1 MAEDHRIHLAGRDL
15 RLDSARTGEFHIIV
29 DFSEVG
35 PPPAPAQ
42 APLPSAA
49 PQPYSPEVAA
59 APRSIQEIEQRS
71 QAAISAAMNTIRAMA
86 LETNDMLEQIPGG
99 AQPRMI
105 KVKFGVQLNVELGA
119 ILAKSNAGATLEVEL
134 EWARRADDVLRVTT
148 LGEDETGS
156 DEP

>member
-1 MAEDHRIHLAGRDL
+1 MTEDHRTHLSGSDL
-15 RLDSARTGEFHIIV
+15 GLDADRFHIIV
-29 DFSEVG
+29 DFSDDSSP
-35 PPPAPAQ
+35 PPPAQSPRP
-42 APLPSAA
+42 PLPAAA
-49 PQPYSPEVAA
+49 PQSFSPEVAA
-59 APRSIQEIEQRS
+59 SPRSIEEIERRS
-71 QAAISAAMNTIRAMA
+71 QAAIGAAMNTIRAMA

-148 LGEDETGS
+148 LDEGEAE
-156 DEP
+156 

>member
-1 MAEDHRIHLAGRDL
+1 MTEEHRTHLSGRDL
-15 RLDSARTGEFHIIV
+15 GLDADEFHIIV
-29 DFSEVG
+29 DFSDDRPLLTPAQTPQ
-35 PPPAPAQ
+35 PPPPGA
-42 APLPSAA
+42 APLPLS
-49 PQPYSPEVAA
+49 SPAA
-59 APRSIQEIEQRS
+59 APRSIEEIERRS

-134 EWARRADDVLRVTT
+134 EWARRADDVLRVT
-148 LGEDETGS
+148 GWDEN
-156 DEP
+156 EAE

>member
-1 MAEDHRIHLAGRDL
+1 MTEDHRTHLSGSDL
-15 RLDSARTGEFHIIV
+15 GLDTDGFHIIV
-29 DFSEVG
+29 DFSDDSPLS
-35 PPPAPAQ
+35 PPIQ
-42 APLPSAA
+42 SPLPAAA
-49 PQPYSPEVAA
+49 PQSFSPEAA
-59 APRSIQEIEQRS
+59 ATPRSIREIEQRS
-71 QAAISAAMNTIRAMA
+71 QAAIGAAMNTIRAMA

-148 LGEDETGS
+148 LDEGEAE
-156 DEP
+156 